1 MAPGLRVPGGYV
13 IRKLDS
19 SVRCSPGVFEKKLE
33 DVAHEPEDSE
43 RHSCA
48 RFRVTYVR
56 PLACQR
62 ALGL

>member
-1 MAPGLRVPGGYV
+1 MPGGYV

-43 RHSCA
+43 RH
-48 RFRVTYVR
+48 
-56 PLACQR
+56 
-62 ALGL
+62 